1 MTSRNSIWRIQNCVP
16 IKNHSFLHL
25 HREVADETHP
35 LEGSRYH
42 THENGTLEIYRTT
55 EEDAGSYSCWVEN
68 AMGKAVIT
76 ANLDIRSTVILL
88 LCSWVLTWLQFLF
101 VFSNQTVLFK
111 FEHLFKFLWLYLKST
126 PLQFI
131 WKTIGSMAGCNVHGF
146 RPS

>member
-1 MTSRNSIWRIQNCVP
+1 MTSRNDIWRIQNCVP

-42 THENGTLEIYRTT
+42 THENGTLEIYRTI

-76 ANLDIRSTVILL
+76 ANLDIRSTVNLL
-88 LCSWVLTWLQFLF
+88 LHSWVLTWVQFLF
-101 VFSNQTVLFK
+101 VSSNKTVLFK
-111 FEHLFKFLWLYLKST
+111 FEHLLKFTWLYLKST
-126 PLQFI
+126 PLHFI
-131 WKTIGSMAGCNVHGF
+131 WKTIGGMAGCDVHRF